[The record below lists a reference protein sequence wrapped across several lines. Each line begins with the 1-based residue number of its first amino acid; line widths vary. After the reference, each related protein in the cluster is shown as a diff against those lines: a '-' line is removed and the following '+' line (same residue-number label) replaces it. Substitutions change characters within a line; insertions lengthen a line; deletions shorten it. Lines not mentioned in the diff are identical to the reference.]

1 MTRFHIK
8 EDSESVV
15 AGAESF
21 REMQKLVEDK
31 KKETKDSAII
41 TVLTLLSVWTFFLHF
56 PMVFHMRIGC
66 FL

>member
-41 TVLTLLSVWTFFLHF
+41 TVLTFYQYGHSSAFFDG
-56 PMVFHMRIGC
+56 VSCANC
-66 FL
+66 FF

>member
-31 KKETKDSAII
+31 KKRRK
-41 TVLTLLSVWTFFLHF
+41 TLLLLQF
-56 PMVFHMRIGC
+56 
-66 FL
+66 